1 MPMDDHQ
8 TIAVDMQAAMVA
20 VTVGVPFA
28 AALLATT
35 IDVDLE
41 TPLGGITAELEVPE
55 DMHDAQVSL
64 TASLDFSSP
73 SGTTAGLVIGIP

>member
-1 MPMDDHQ
+1 MDDHQ
-8 TIAVDMQAAMVA
+8 TIAVDMQTSMAAL
-20 VTVGVPFA
+20 TIDVPFA

-35 IDVDLE
+35 INVNLG
-41 TPLGGITAELEVPE
+41 TPLAGTMFEIAVPQ
-55 DMHDAQVSL
+55 DMHDVQVSL